1 VTTSQRLKAAIITA
15 LQANSP
21 DPAISIVDAK
31 IREEIQLPVLA
42 VDIES
47 VEPHSEA
54 LQDVERIA
62 AVATLRIHI
71 GDEEP
76 GTLEG
81 WTDSLEAIFAD
92 EELIKNEGQ
101 SLLKIFSFVY
111 QGSVQAW
118 DENILEITFSA
129 ESLCARLP

>member
-1 VTTSQRLKAAIITA
+1 MTTSQRLKAAIIAA
-15 LQANSP
+15 LQENSP
-21 DPAISIVDAK
+21 DPVISIVDAK

-47 VEPHSEA
+47 VSPHSEA
-54 LQDVERIA
+54 LQDVERVS
-62 AVATLRIHI
+62 AVATLRVHV

-81 WTDSLEAIFAD
+81 WADSIEAILAD
-92 EELIKNEGQ
+92 EDLIKNEGQ

-111 QGSVQAW
+111 QGSVQNW
-118 DENILEITFSA
+118 DENILEISFSA
-129 ESLCARLP
+129 ESLCTRLP